1 MSYPPKETDTD
12 TVISTALHSKHKL
25 PMPTATTPATLEAH
39 LASTSASASINYRN
53 DAVARGSTGNL
64 LNADPSNQF
73 GASNRPVDYLMGDK
87 LLSHRY
93 LPINKHEYPSAFNT
107 TVSESV
113 SLRSGST
120 DAQIT
125 PYAGAYNYR
134 DRRSLELSSP
144 ASSSSSQTPANLASS
159 LSGSYSP
166 SPFAPLLSN
175 SPFESAVRCT
185 LPSPTIFPP
194 TPPPSAWN
202 PFWWSV
208 TLWNGVGGIEWNWC
222 DQLTVNCRRVVITRQ
237 PNTLYKR

>member
-1 MSYPPKETDTD
+1 MTYPPKETDTD
-12 TVISTALHSKHKL
+12 TVTSTALKHKL
-25 PMPTATTPATLEAH
+25 PTPATTPATIEPH
-39 LASTSASASINYRN
+39 LPSASTLMNYRN
-53 DAVARGSTGNL
+53 DAMARSSTTNL
-64 LNADPSNQF
+64 LNADLTNHF
-73 GASNRPVDYLMGDK
+73 GTSNRPVDILMGDK

-93 LPINKHEYPSAFNT
+93 LPINKHEYPSAFNSA
-107 TVSESV
+107 VSESV
-113 SLRSGST
+113 SLRSYGST
-120 DAQIT
+120 DTPNTVT
-125 PYAGAYNYR
+125 PYASAYNYR

-202 PFWWSV
+202 PFW
-208 TLWNGVGGIEWNWC
+208 
-222 DQLTVNCRRVVITRQ
+222 
-237 PNTLYKR
+237 